1 MRRGRCLDAAATW
14 QVPVEAARP
23 YHGLATYI
31 FVLAEMEKPPA
42 WIPHHI
48 SKRFTTYPLSLR
60 VGPWSPLSY
69 ASLFSVFLSL
79 VLQYPEVVNTLSTSP
94 KFDYSGQSYD
104 IKILRASCG
113 IWGCIIIGLVL
124 YFRVFW
130 VFISYTFWTW
140 IVCTLRLSFAAAAS
154 FCESCHWAGAAAD
167 VLRFP
172 ALAQSII
179 TVVVWWAVVFPTVMF
194 ISPTRKERLDF
205 LKYNCR

>member
-1 MRRGRCLDAAATW
+1 
-14 QVPVEAARP
+14 
-23 YHGLATYI
+23 
-31 FVLAEMEKPPA
+31 MEKVPA

-48 SKRFTTYPLSLR
+48 SKRFATYPQSLR
-60 VGPWSPLSY
+60 VGPWSPLAY
-69 ASLFSVFLSL
+69 ASLVTVFLSL
-79 VLQYPEVVNTLSTSP
+79 VLQFPEAVNALITAQ
-94 KFDYSGQSYD
+94 KMDYFGQAYD
-104 IKILRASCG
+104 IKILRAVCG
-113 IWGCIIIGLVL
+113 IWGLFIIGLVI

-140 IVCTLRLSFAAAAS
+140 TVCTMRLSFAAVAS

-179 TVVVWWAVVFPTVMF
+179 TVVVWWTIVFPT
-194 ISPTRKERLDF
+194 ILCLSPTRKERIDF